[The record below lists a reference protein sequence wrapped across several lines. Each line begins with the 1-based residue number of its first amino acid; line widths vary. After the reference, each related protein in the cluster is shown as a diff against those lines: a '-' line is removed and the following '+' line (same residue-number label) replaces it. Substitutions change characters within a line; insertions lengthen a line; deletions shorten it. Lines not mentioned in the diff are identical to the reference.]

1 MENKKE
7 YCTVSIDKETKEAI
21 KNLASFT
28 KTPISSVV
36 KDLLIKQG
44 LLEANGSYNTF
55 ANWNEETIIRFR
67 RFLELRNNN

>member
-21 KNLASFT
+21 KNLSVFT

-44 LLEANGSYNTF
+44 MLEANGSYNTF
-55 ANWNEETIIRFR
+55 SNWNEETLIRFR
-67 RFLELRNNN
+67 RFLELRNVG